1 MSYDM
6 QAEGLNGVNQTTE
19 IIAGA
24 GWSVFSDF
32 PVLRASGTAIDVATS
47 LDVDGIYGE
56 GNLQGDGV
64 IGYGGRRQ
72 GTGVVGVAGSAAGAY
87 LPPQPVGPPTP
98 PGRGKDVGVFG
109 IGGEVGVVGQAGGG
123 DADGV
128 QGFGSGSFSG
138 VAGFG
143 DPAGTGTGVFGQ
155 GRGLA
160 APGVRGIGSGGPNT
174 VPGDPCGVYGQ
185 AGKGNANGVEGH
197 GSGPLGAGVAGFGD
211 RANSGA
217 GVFGEGLGPG
227 APGVRGI
234 GSGGVNTVP
243 ADPCGVYGQAGSGN
257 ANGVEGVGS
266 GEYAGVA
273 GFGDRSNSA
282 NNGIGVFATGGAP
295 RPASFQSG
303 GPGVHAIGGG
313 GAPFTPLNQAAG
325 VFGLGGAGDAPGVIG
340 QGGTTVADGV
350 QGFSA
355 SGSGVSGES
364 DSGVGI
370 RAFSTSAT
378 GLVAEGDPLVP
389 GTIGLIAAGNA
400 HAAIFNGKV
409 LVNGDFA
416 VSGKKSAVVPFPDGS
431 HRRLYCLESPE
442 SWFEDFGFAELVN
455 GQAHVR
461 LDPDFS
467 AVVDNDT
474 YHVFIT
480 EYEHNNALYVTKRTS
495 TSFEVRTNASTMA
508 SGTFS
513 YRVVSKRKD
522 ILAPRFE
529 KIELPAESRE
539 STKDRRIPKRPRG
552 GGAAKPG
559 NSRSEIS

>member
-1 MSYDM
+1 MEDIR
-6 QAEGLNGVNQTTE
+6 GLTSHASRVNGTV
-19 IIAGA
+19 
-24 GWSVFSDF
+24 SVAAIPWRFTYLCWNIPRVASTGK
-32 PVLRASGTAIDVATS
+32 PEVETPTASRA
-47 LDVDGIYGE
+47 L
-56 GNLQGDGV
+56 
-64 IGYGGRRQ
+64 
-72 GTGVVGVAGSAAGAY
+72 VAGNTQAWLVSAIEAIAPIMVSVY
-87 LPPQPVGPPTP
+87 SLLAALRGPLRFSRAVRESTP
-98 PGRGKDVGVFG
+98 SV
-109 IGGEVGVVGQAGGG
+109 EVGLRLPLSIRRLASS
-123 DADGV
+123 AW
-128 QGFGSGSFSG
+128 
-138 VAGFG
+138 
-143 DPAGTGTGVFGQ
+143 
-155 GRGLA
+155 A
-160 APGVRGIGSGGPNT
+160 AP
-174 VPGDPCGVYGQ
+174 
-185 AGKGNANGVEGH
+185 
-197 GSGPLGAGVAGFGD
+197 
-211 RANSGA
+211 
-217 GVFGEGLGPG
+217 
-227 APGVRGI
+227 
-234 GSGGVNTVP
+234 
-243 ADPCGVYGQAGSGN
+243 
-257 ANGVEGVGS
+257 
-266 GEYAGVA
+266 
-273 GFGDRSNSA
+273 
-282 NNGIGVFATGGAP
+282 AT
-295 RPASFQSG
+295 
-303 GPGVHAIGGG
+303 H
-313 GAPFTPLNQAAG
+313 
-325 VFGLGGAGDAPGVIG
+325 
-340 QGGTTVADGV
+340 QGGTTFADGV

-364 DSGVGI
+364 DSGVGV

-378 GLVAEGDPLVP
+378 GLVAEGDTLVP

-400 HAAIFNGKV
+400 HAAIFNCKV

-455 GQAHVR
+455 GHAHVR

-529 KIELPAESRE
+529 KMELPAESRE
-539 STKDRRIPKRPRG
+539 SIKDRQIPKRPRG